1 MCLAN
6 VLISIQ
12 KASFQGVLATDHERS
27 FAIFIYKC
35 EDENARFSNR
45 ATIGYVTRDGG
56 YANHEATFSNNPY
69 SISCLDY
76 PASQWTNVSYEIT
89 GMGLPFFGN
98 CEFLFPNIINFHSC
112 SSKICM

>member
-1 MCLAN
+1 MLSCVFPTY
-6 VLISIQ
+6 VLISVQ

-76 PASQWTNVSYEIT
+76 PARRWTNVIYEIQGT
-89 GMGLPFFGN
+89 NYCFFW
-98 CEFLFPNIINFHSC
+98 
-112 SSKICM
+112 